1 MEDPK
6 MMLTGWKAVAI
17 VTVEV
22 VTAGVVVGSSV
33 VNFLNARKIKE
44 MDEKLDRMAKE
55 VIPNY
60 RKEQE
65 TQHAA
70 SATA

>member
-6 MMLTGWKAVAI
+6 MMLTGWKATA
-17 VTVEV
+17 V
-22 VTAGVVVGSSV
+22 VTMVVVETGFVVGSSV
-33 VNFLNARKIKE
+33 INFLNARKIKE
-44 MDEKLDRMAKE
+44 MDEKLDRVAKE
-55 VIPNY
+55 VVPNY
-60 RKEQE
+60 RKEE